1 MIVNRDNIDSN
12 AEQNFNFYINDI
24 GLPIDPMNIQVYKEG
39 LTYSYKTLR
48 TKSSAKVISGNG
60 VLHLSLSLIFDEES
74 TLHLHRLV
82 CQLKNSPF
90 VQITN
95 VFVTQSVLDSKER
108 QTILMPESSAIPVYF
123 TLSSFQISPM
133 PESPQAYI
141 CELDLRYFNHA
152 PYQSNLAFKKEYKT
166 IANDKGEEYTFS
178 IYKDEQQNNKI
189 LFNKI
194 KQSNVTT
201 NRKVNI
207 FGELIKRELISESTR
222 TVFAKDSDAY
232 VRYCNFLQTES
243 FIENFSITFEQLKE
257 ITEDTKIEGVG
268 EPCLGFHDNRVP
280 FSKRKELI
288 KLLLD
293 KTEVSCQYFDYQY
306 LPFPSEMLKFFR
318 NSLFEGI
325 EQNDSLKDRQKKV
338 KDNRK
343 KFLDGELL
351 SKEDE
356 NYISYQKIIG
366 HIEAN
371 DLIPYSDI
379 QDYSLIYYNKTN
391 FHIKYDLSNKDGFE
405 KSNDNVIASFSGMFR
420 NILSTIPIVGQ
431 EFPTHQF
438 LGSIEP
444 VYQLTVLGKNTR
456 LELAQ
461 TSPVNKKFENLRK
474 TLQENSRNFK
484 MVPDA
489 GYFSMDSF
497 ITRLLG
503 SYKDDMETNNKR
515 LTLTSI
521 ETKTVEGSPGVDAT
535 SIRFCES
542 KPYDTEELR
551 PVFSS
556 SSFVNKESQK
566 KKLSKKVNARKQ
578 ARVKK
583 SDKKHLKTYN
593 FMNWETRYINSD
605 KWYSK
610 IKKRRKDTENIITD
624 HPILDANSYNFC
636 KTVVDKLGDYLSWKD
651 NLFGKSL
658 SFFVTSGFDIIGTPR
673 PGRPTMSQ
681 HFYGGAGDFSV
692 RGLEKGDYLLLEA
705 VVYYLWKNKYFKDEY
720 FKTEQGEVSNSLF
733 VKAYQHRNFIH
744 IDKRFIVGGV
754 KAEYKKEN
762 GKTILK
768 NKPSINIEDNPIC
781 QNVVNFKYTTLNGT
795 TSRYHGFYKDF
806 IEVDGQGVNRSEVEQ
821 NVKEFLSF
829 INYFRP
835 NDEEEEQEVEQ
846 VEEEDGQEEE
856 SELDVAS
863 LVPQELRIARILDK
877 KDVFEEKA
885 FGGKEISRKTLRW
898 SDLTKQQQQQII
910 NSSRVSEEERKRITY
925 DVVVVKEDISSKEI
939 GGLDYLKVES
949 SNKTKNT
956 TGRTIFNQDSEIIIP
971 RSSRNIT
978 QSNINEDEKI
988 IVKMLEDF
996 DLFASAILTEPNLYL
1011 EDPTDENIKAEL
1023 ERIKE
1028 ELYGVEVVPFLYSNT
1043 LCCLLGFE
1051 VFNEAIK
1058 DASVQIGYGQ
1068 SITGAFG
1075 LGSGLATAAIGYQGL
1090 ATASGLALAGPIG
1103 LLALGILGGAYG
1115 LSQILTAGENAKSF
1129 QMQFARFSFNMNYGG
1144 KNIGERSL
1152 GSYFRSVVKIN
1163 SKIENL
1169 LESQFTISN
1178 NADFLSIM
1186 ESTIDSVEIMAG
1198 SQRFLQYVVLE
1209 SPFLKSYND
1218 YQKKLKTFTNVFA
1231 ALGGFVNVNKGIIG
1245 DDIQEEAVLALNS
1258 DMLFAG
1264 EIKQL
1269 FLNIFDFP
1277 SEIYYQTKTLIR
1289 SQFTDDTYSKVIK
1302 SQNIN
1307 DKISIELDN
1316 NGNSNKQNFVFNTN
1330 KKVLSQ
1336 YLDTDSR
1343 KNSCSF
1349 VKNYYSGK
1357 PTSLYPFSVATR
1369 KELND
1374 RKLGFLKNL
1383 YDELTKAVK
1392 SSKNLSLAYGLNK
1405 KTYVD
1410 FIDQIDENCYPDIKL
1425 PISPLGNM
1433 NLLHPGFY
1441 FWERNDNLKLKAKGE
1456 KNIKTIIENSFS
1468 FTEDLQYGLYTG
1480 DHNLVTVD
1488 KERYGTRTKV
1498 PLESYTIDISEGSP
1512 VMKVR
1517 EQTSSNA
1524 KVKLKKENQNN
1535 IESPNPSINTDVSI
1549 ESGGEEEIRKK
1560 LKTIGLGGKKHKESL
1575 ETEKEKVAAKLKA
1588 KEGNT
1593 SELTDYLIN
1602 QKDSLNITKE
1612 DLIKKA
1618 KRSFSSVLGNKES
1631 IKKAFPTFRLYLI
1644 EEDSNESDNL
1654 LVFDDFYSYN
1664 GIIDFTIHKSRKLP
1678 ADTATVRVQNI
1689 SGLLDGTKRNVI
1701 RDVDINGELLPEYEE
1716 AEQSRVQSIV
1726 LRPGVNAQIRAG
1738 YSSNPNELK
1747 ILFCGRITE
1756 VAQSGSGDAL
1766 ELTLQSFGVEL
1777 VSKKY
1782 GVSEADPTRAIN
1794 FTSTQQLLSTL
1805 ALSQE
1810 LRHFGRYKRG
1820 RKFLVG
1826 ENQQGYLD
1834 TTEYLTESWLQLNA
1848 SNWVSNF
1855 NNEYYWYLAT
1865 GAVLLEGLGAGGVKL
1880 LNVGNLGK
1888 SISSTVLKGGQGL
1901 VKGNARGASVA
1912 LKALSGAIPDTIK
1925 VNILNGFKYVG
1936 KGFSK
1941 VKAGAKRVGDF
1952 IFPKF
1957 SYRSFYNQHRVA
1969 VEKALNETLV
1979 GGSITN
1985 IPKGLI
1991 RNNRFLGLGNI
2002 GPAIKRLFG
2011 RTAGRTVSREE
2022 LTAIIARAEGAAGL
2036 VSRGLVPASSIGG
2049 GAFAAVFNTNVL
2061 GFRVFSNLSRT
2072 FLASYLIGG
2081 VIDLFSSLLG
2091 VVNKSFDKLLKHNLN
2106 PTKTKFLLSPQDDNI
2121 FAPGGDRYILKY
2133 NQSWTEQL
2141 FKEYI
2146 FNGVKTAVSYNML
2159 PIYLLLKQG
2168 EDGYKKFKE
2177 FLKHPAVLGN
2187 KMLDARYKEN
2197 IYNLNNTTI
2206 WEVFHEMYLRHPG
2219 WVYGVKQYGKGLE
2232 QRLFF
2237 GLPDQYYFAEPISNE
2252 EVSILNEIFFKVIEK
2267 QKVSIED
2274 LRNITGKEVN
2284 KKDVSE
2290 TIIELKN
2297 YFINKVSQHKKPY
2310 RQYHHITSENDII
2323 SNNLIVKSEST
2334 YNSIIVQ
2341 YASKGLEGAN
2351 DAGMHIDNTRTVNA
2365 HPFIPK
2371 DKVRQKSLVL
2381 PNIKG
2386 FGGAARYGIGALLDS
2401 AKEMYQG
2408 SILILGDPNIEP
2420 WDVCILEDNY
2430 SIMHGPIE
2438 VESVTHIFSYDTGFV
2453 TDIKPNALVTS
2464 NEAFSQPILDT
2475 APVFIAQKKLL
2486 KDEINFNLLRNND
2499 GAIDEE
2505 KIKKYVEDSITVYLS
2520 GSDSK
2525 IDKII
2530 FNLQK
2535 SLGGGFERLK
2545 EKLLNVSG
2553 KNKSPSLKEETLINV
2568 YTEIIK
2574 KQIDERQFVST
2585 GELTQG
2591 VDVSRYIENLIK
2603 VGSIGIGSIGAGGI
2617 VYSATSSALH
2627 SLGRGLKLTSSVKSP
2642 LLLGSLIGLG
2652 LGGNIFARDLSRLA
2666 NDKLITGGLAN
2677 SLFGEM
2683 LLARVNESNAIRVFP
2698 LSKDSKPLIASGY
2711 ENIPPQYRFKK
2722 MFGTYINTVSDAA
2735 VSMSSRIREL
2745 EEMAEKAGY
2754 KEFDNDGIGFTKKV
2768 VVTIF
2773 GGFLGLLGNENY
2785 GHIAAATLA
2794 NLASAGEISESA
2806 AWAYFAQDEFSR
2818 INNE

>member
-1 MIVNRDNIDSN
+1 MIVNRDNIDSSR
-12 AEQNFNFYINDI
+12 EQDFNFYINDI

-39 LTYSYKTLR
+39 LSYSYKTLR
-48 TKSSAKVISGNG
+48 TKSSAKVVSGNG

-95 VFVTQSVLDSKER
+95 VFVTQSILDQSGGNGEGDTR
-108 QTILMPESSAIPVYF
+108 PIWF

-133 PESPQAYI
+133 PESPQAYV

-178 IYKDEQQNNKI
+178 IYKDEQEDKKV
-189 LFNKI
+189 LLKTI
-194 KQSNVTT
+194 KQSGSTT
-201 NRKVNI
+201 KRKSNI
-207 FGELIKRELISESTR
+207 FGELIKRELISESIR
-222 TVFAKDSDAY
+222 TAFAKDSDAY

-243 FIENFSITFEQLKE
+243 FIENFSINLKTLKN
-257 ITEDTKIEGVG
+257 ITSGTKIEGVG

-280 FSKRKELI
+280 FNKRKELI
-288 KLLLD
+288 SLLLN
-293 KTEVSCQYFDYQY
+293 KTEVNCQYFEYRY
-306 LPFPSEMLKFFR
+306 LPFPSETLKFLR

-325 EQNDSLKDRQKKV
+325 QQNDSLKDRQRKV

-343 KFLDGELL
+343 KFLEGNLL
-351 SKEDE
+351 SEDDA
-356 NYISYQKIIG
+356 NYKKYQKIIDY
-366 HIEAN
+366 IDKQE
-371 DLIPYSDI
+371 LTPYSDLE
-379 QDYSLIYYNKTN
+379 DYSLIYYNKRN
-391 FHIKYDLSNKDGFE
+391 LHIKYELSDKEDFVKG
-405 KSNDNVIASFSGMFR
+405 NDSVIASFSGMFR

-444 VYQLTVLGKNTR
+444 VYQLTILGKNTR
-456 LELAQ
+456 LELAE
-461 TSPVNKKFENLRK
+461 TSPINKKIELLR
-474 TLQENSRNFK
+474 TRLQNNSRNFK

-515 LTLTSI
+515 LTLTSV

-542 KPYDTEELR
+542 KPYDTEKLR

-556 SSFVNKESQK
+556 SAFVNKKSQK
-566 KKLSKKVNARKQ
+566 KKLAKKVNATKQ
-578 ARVKK
+578 TRIKK
-583 SDKKHLKTYN
+583 SNKKFLKGYKGI
-593 FMNWETRYINSD
+593 MDWETRYINSD

-610 IKKRRKDTENIITD
+610 IKKRRPETRDIISNNT
-624 HPILDANSYNFC
+624 ILDTNSYNFC
-636 KTVVDKLGDYLSWKD
+636 KTVVDKLGDYLSWKG
-651 NLFGKSL
+651 NVFGRSL
-658 SFFVTSGFDIIGTPR
+658 SFFVTSGFDIIGTYPR
-673 PGRPTMSQ
+673 PARPTMSQ
-681 HFYGGAGDFSV
+681 HFYGAAADFHV
-692 RGLEKGDYLLLEA
+692 KGLEKEDYLLLEA

-720 FKTEQGEVSNSLF
+720 FKTNNGADASNSLF

-744 IDKRFIVGGV
+744 IDKRLKVSGV
-754 KAEYKKEN
+754 KAEYKKQN
-762 GKTILK
+762 GKIILT
-768 NKPSINIEDNPIC
+768 NKDKIKINVENDPIC
-781 QNVVNFKYTTLNGT
+781 QNVVNFKYTELNGK
-795 TSRYHGFYKDF
+795 TSKYHGFYKDF
-806 IEVDGQGVNRSEVEQ
+806 IKVDGPGINRSEVEA
-821 NVKEFLSF
+821 NVKFFLSDVV
-829 INYFRP
+829 NHFRA
-835 NDEEEEQEVEQ
+835 NDQEEEQEVEQ
-846 VEEEDGQEEE
+846 VEQQEGQEQE

-863 LVPQELRIARILDK
+863 LVPNEVRIARILDK
-877 KDVFEEKA
+877 KDVFKEKA
-885 FGGKEISRKTLRW
+885 FGGKEVSRKTLRW
-898 SDLTKQQQQQII
+898 GDLTKQQQQTII
-910 NSSRVSEEERKRITY
+910 SSSKISEEERKRITY
-925 DVVVVKEDISSKEI
+925 DVVVVKGDISSREI

-949 SNKTKNT
+949 SNSAKVRKN
-956 TGRTIFNQDSEIIIP
+956 NSLAKQENEIIIP
-971 RSSRNIT
+971 RSSRNAT

-988 IVKMLEDF
+988 IIKMLEDF

-1011 EDPTDENIKAEL
+1011 EDPSDENVKAEL
-1023 ERIKE
+1023 NRIKE
-1028 ELYGVEVVPFLYSNT
+1028 ELHGIEVVPFLYSNA
-1043 LCCLLGFE
+1043 LCCLLGFD
-1051 VFNEAIK
+1051 VFNKAVR
-1058 DASVQIGYGQ
+1058 DASVQVGSSQG
-1068 SITGAFG
+1068 ITGGFS
-1075 LGSGLATAAIGYQGL
+1075 LGGGIGTAVAGYQGL
-1090 ATASGLALAGPIG
+1090 AAASGLGLAGPIG

-1115 LSQILTAGENAKSF
+1115 LSQMLTAGENAKSF
-1129 QMQFARFSFNMNYGG
+1129 QMQFARFSFNMGYEQNL
-1144 KNIGERSL
+1144 K
-1152 GSYFRSVVKIN
+1152 SYFNSVVKAN
-1163 SKIENL
+1163 DKIEGL

-1178 NADFLSIM
+1178 NADFLGIM
-1186 ESTIDSVEIMAG
+1186 ESTIDSVQIMAG

-1209 SPFLKSYND
+1209 SPFLKPYND

-1277 SEIYYQTKTLIR
+1277 SEIYYQTKSLIR
-1289 SQFTDDTYSKVIK
+1289 SQFTDDTYSKVIEK
-1302 SQNIN
+1302 QSINYASNNIA
-1307 DKISIELDN
+1307 ITLDN
-1316 NGNSNKQNFVFNTN
+1316 NGNNNKQNFVFNTN

-1336 YLDTDSR
+1336 YSDSASR

-1349 VKNYYSGK
+1349 IKNYYTK
-1357 PTSLYPFSVATR
+1357 NPASLYPFTAATR

-1383 YDELTKAVK
+1383 YDELTRAVK
-1392 SSKNLSLAYGLNK
+1392 SSKNLSSAYGLNK
-1405 KTYVD
+1405 RTYVD
-1410 FIDQIDENCYPDIKL
+1410 FIDRVDENCYPDIKL
-1425 PISPLGNM
+1425 PKSPLGNL
-1433 NLLHPGFY
+1433 NLLNPGFY
-1441 FWERNDNLKLKAKGE
+1441 FWERHDDSKLKAKGE

-1468 FTEDLQYGLYTG
+1468 FTEDLQQGLYTG
-1480 DHNLVTVD
+1480 NHNLVTAD
-1488 KERYGTRTKV
+1488 KETYGVRTKV
-1498 PLESYTIDISEGSP
+1498 PLESYTIDIIEGTR
-1512 VMKVR
+1512 VTKNR
-1517 EQTSSNA
+1517 QQTSKSSKA
-1524 KVKLKKENQNN
+1524 KWSSINKNTTEGPNNSINLDLSMSAGAEPIIKEKLKK
-1535 IESPNPSINTDVSI
+1535 
-1549 ESGGEEEIRKK
+1549 
-1560 LKTIGLGGKKHKESL
+1560 IGLGGKKHKETIQ
-1575 ETEKEKVAAKLKA
+1575 TEKEKVAKELKRL
-1588 KEGNT
+1588 EGDT
-1593 SELTDYLIN
+1593 SSLTDYLIN
-1602 QKDSLNITKE
+1602 QEDSLNITKE
-1612 DLIKKA
+1612 DLVKKA
-1618 KRSFSSVLGNKES
+1618 KNSFSSVLDSKES
-1631 IKKAFPTFRLYLI
+1631 IKRAFPTFKLYLI

-1654 LVFDDFYSYN
+1654 LIFDDFYSYN

-1701 RDVDINGELLPEYEE
+1701 RDVDISGELLPEYEE
-1716 AEQSRVQSIV
+1716 SEQSRIQSIV
-1726 LRPGVNAQIRAG
+1726 LRPGINAQIRAG
-1738 YSSNPNELK
+1738 YDSNPNNLK

-1777 VSKKY
+1777 VSKRY
-1782 GVSEADPTRAIN
+1782 GVSEADPTRSIN

-1848 SNWVSNF
+1848 SNWISNF
-1855 NNEYYWYLAT
+1855 NSEYYWYLA
-1865 GAVLLEGLGAGGVKL
+1865 GFAVLLEGLGAGGAKL
-1880 LNVGNLGK
+1880 LKIQNLGK
-1888 SISSTVLKGGQGL
+1888 SISSTVLKGGSGL
-1901 VKGNARGASVA
+1901 VKGNARGVSVI
-1912 LKALSGAIPDTIK
+1912 LKALSGK
-1925 VNILNGFKYVG
+1925 VNPRIKEGILSSFKYVG

-1957 SYRSFYNQHRVA
+1957 SYRSFYNRHIETVQ
-1969 VEKALNETLV
+1969 KALNETLV
-1979 GGSITN
+1979 GNSITN
-1985 IPKGLI
+1985 IPASLV

-2002 GPAIKRLFG
+2002 GPAIRRLIN
-2011 RTAGRTVSREE
+2011 RTTGRTVTREE
-2022 LTAIIARAEGAAGL
+2022 LTAIIARAEGASGL
-2036 VSRGLVPASSIGG
+2036 VKRGLVPAGSIGG
-2049 GAFAAVFNTNVL
+2049 GAFAAVFNANVL
-2061 GFRVFSNLSRT
+2061 GFRVPSNLSKA

-2091 VVNKSFDKLLKHNLN
+2091 VVNGGFDKLLKHNLN

-2121 FAPGGDRYILKY
+2121 FAPGGDRYILRY
-2133 NQSWTEQL
+2133 DQSWTEQL
-2141 FKEYI
+2141 FKEYL
-2146 FNGVKTAVSYNML
+2146 FNGAKTALSYNML
-2159 PIYLLLKQG
+2159 PLYLLLKQG
-2168 EDGYKKFKE
+2168 EEGYKKYKE
-2177 FLKHPAVLGN
+2177 FLRHPAVLGN

-2219 WVYGVKQYGKGLE
+2219 WIYGVKQYGKGLE

-2237 GLPDQYYFAEPISNE
+2237 GLPDQLYFAEPISND
-2252 EVSILNEIFFKVIEK
+2252 EVSVLNEIFFKVIEK
-2267 QKVSIED
+2267 QAVSVQD
-2274 LRNITGKEVN
+2274 LKSITGKDIKN
-2284 KKDVSE
+2284 KDKSK
-2290 TIIELKN
+2290 TILELKN
-2297 YFINKVSQHKKPY
+2297 YFIDKVSKHKKPY

-2323 SNNLIVKSEST
+2323 SNSLIVKSEST

-2341 YASKGLEGAN
+2341 YASKGLEGGN

-2408 SILILGDPNIEP
+2408 SILILGDANIEP

-2486 KDEINFNLLRNND
+2486 KDEINFNLLRKND
-2499 GAIDEE
+2499 GSIDEE

-2520 GSDSK
+2520 ESDSA
-2525 IDKII
+2525 IDKTI

-2535 SLGGGFERLK
+2535 NLGGGFERLK
-2545 EKLLNVSG
+2545 DKLLSVSG
-2553 KNKSPSLKEETLINV
+2553 KGKSPALKQETLIDV

-2574 KQIDERQFVST
+2574 RQIDERQLLST

-2591 VDVSRYIENLIK
+2591 IDVSRYVENLIK
-2603 VGSIGIGSIGAGGI
+2603 VGSVGLAGIGTTGI
-2617 VYSATSSALH
+2617 LYSAASSKLH
-2627 SLGRGLKLTSSVKSP
+2627 SLGRGLKLTSNVKSP

-2652 LGGNIFARDLSRLA
+2652 LAGNVFAKDLSRLA

-2677 SLFGEM
+2677 SMFGEM
-2683 LLARVNESNAIRVFP
+2683 LLARVNEANAIRVFP

-2722 MFGTYINTVSDAA
+2722 MFGKYINTVSDAA
-2735 VSMSSRIREL
+2735 VSMSSRVREL
-2745 EEMAEKAGY
+2745 EEMAERAGY
-2754 KEFDNDGIGFTKKV
+2754 KEFDSGAVGFTKRV

-2785 GHIAAATLA
+2785 GHIAAASWTEW
-2794 NLASAGEISESA
+2794 ASGQEISESA